1 MPLTQVSSRLI
12 EDTLRYVLGASGTD
26 HYTFTGKGLT
36 GAVNDPT
43 LTLSR
48 GHTYI
53 FENRS
58 GGHPFYIKTS
68 TSNGGTND
76 QYSTGV
82 TNNGGGNGTEIVFTV
97 PHDAPDTLYYQ
108 CSSHSSM
115 AGQLSISGSVADGS
129 ITEAKLADNAV
140 TANKIAANAVGQS
153 EIASE
158 AVTGNELAAGSVT
171 AAKIGA
177 NEITTVKI
185 ADDAVTADK
194 LANSINTEIAANT
207 AKTSN
212 ATHTG
217 EVTGATALTIADD
230 VVDEANLKVS
240 NTPTNGYFLSAQS
253 GNTGGLTWAEAG
265 GGLDGVTTGSGNV
278 TITNGNLIIGT
289 SGKGIDFSA
298 TSNASETGASM
309 SNELLDD
316 YEEGTWT
323 PVILKYANIGGSW
336 GWHPATMQSSGTV
349 NHAKYTRIGNVVH
362 LFLAWSGWQQS
373 DSNYG
378 ALTGIP
384 FTSIGGGFGNLTYT
398 DAFTSTD
405 ELGPSTGNNG
415 TNIDFYKHNHGWM
428 QFSTGS
434 NRYLNFGV
442 TYFCA

>member
-1 MPLTQVSSRLI
+1 MPLTQVSSRAI

-26 HYTFTGKGLT
+26 HYTFTGKGLA

-68 TSNGGTND
+68 IANGGTND
-76 QYSTGV
+76 AYNTGV

-129 ITEAKLADNAV
+129 ITTAKLAADAV
-140 TANKIAANAVGQS
+140 DGTKIADDAINS
-153 EIASE
+153 EHLVADSIDTE
-158 AVTGNELAAGSVT
+158 HYAAGSVDTT
-171 AAKIGA
+171 A
-177 NEITTVKI
+177 I

-253 GNTGGLTWAEAG
+253 GNAGGLTWAAAG

-298 TSNASETGASM
+298 TSNSSQTGASM

-336 GWHPATMQSSGTV
+336 GWHPATMTSSGTV
-349 NHAKYTRIGNVVH
+349 DHAKYTRIGNVVH
-362 LFLAWSGWQQS
+362 LYLAWGGWQQQ
-373 DSNYG
+373 DSNYA

-415 TNIDFYKHNHGWM
+415 TNIDFYKHNHSWM
-428 QFSTGS
+428 QFSTSSG
-434 NRYLNFGV
+434 RYLNFGV